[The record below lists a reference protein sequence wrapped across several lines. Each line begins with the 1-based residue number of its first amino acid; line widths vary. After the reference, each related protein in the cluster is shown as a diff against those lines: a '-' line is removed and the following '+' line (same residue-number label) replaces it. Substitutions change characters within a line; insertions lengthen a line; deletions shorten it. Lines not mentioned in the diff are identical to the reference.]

1 MVKVDSSHKLNSAL
15 IGMILFDGSI
25 NGEKYLY
32 IRHGGNQLNYV
43 DEKVKFISKY
53 LKPISLKTNIDNKN
67 FTYRYAYYNNE
78 RLKYLYH
85 NIYINGKK
93 KLTKSILNR
102 FDEITLAIM
111 YMDNGCLGL
120 RKDPKYLG
128 NYKSREIYLNIQSF
142 TWNEAK
148 MLQAHLKNKFNIEFH
163 LTIDHQKPR
172 LWCNTRNTIKFLEI
186 VAPVIQYNFP
196 SMYYKI
202 DLKYKTKKINFLP
215 ENI

>member
-1 MVKVDSSHKLNSAL
+1 MVKINNSHKLNSAL
-15 IGMILFDGSI
+15 IGMIVFDGSM
-25 NGEKYLY
+25 NGEKYLH
-32 IRHGGNQLNYV
+32 IGHSGSQVGYV
-43 DEKVKFISKY
+43 DEKVNFISKY
-53 LKPISLKTNIDNKN
+53 LKPISLRTNTDNKN

-85 NIYINGKK
+85 DTYIDGKK

-111 YMDNGCLGL
+111 YMDKGCLGL
-120 RKDPKYLG
+120 KKDPKYPG
-128 NYKSREIYLNIQSF
+128 NYKSREIHLNIQSF
-142 TWNEAK
+142 TLNEVK
-148 MLQAHLKNKFNIEFH
+148 MLQSHLKNKFNIEFR
-163 LTIDHQKPR
+163 LTIDHQKLR
-172 LWCNTRNTIKFLEI
+172 LWCNTENTIKFLEI

-215 ENI
+215 KDI

>member
-1 MVKVDSSHKLNSAL
+1 MVKINNSHKLNSAL
-15 IGMILFDGSI
+15 IGMILFDGSM

-32 IRHGGNQLNYV
+32 IRHNGNQVNYV
-43 DEKVKFISKY
+43 NEKVNFISKY
-53 LKPISLKTNIDNKN
+53 LKPISLRTNIDNKN

-78 RLKYLYH
+78 RLKHLYH
-85 NIYINGKK
+85 DIYIDGKK

-111 YMDNGCLGL
+111 YMDNGFLGL
-120 RKDPKYLG
+120 KKDPKFHG
-128 NYKSREIYLNIQSF
+128 NYKSREIYLNVQSF
-142 TWNEAK
+142 TLNEVK
-148 MLQAHLKNKFNIEFH
+148 MLQSHLKNKFNIKFY

-172 LWCNTRNTIKFLEI
+172 LWCNTENTIKFLEI

-215 ENI
+215 KDI

>member
-1 MVKVDSSHKLNSAL
+1 MVKINNSHKLNSAL
-15 IGMILFDGSI
+15 IGMILFDGSM
-25 NGEKYLY
+25 NGEKYLH
-32 IRHGGNQLNYV
+32 IRHNGNQVNYV
-43 DEKVKFISKY
+43 NEKVNFISKY
-53 LKPISLKTNIDNKN
+53 LKPISLRTNIDNKN

-78 RLKYLYH
+78 RLKHLYH
-85 NIYINGKK
+85 DIYIDGEK

-120 RKDPKYLG
+120 KKDPKFYG
-128 NYKSREIYLNIQSF
+128 NYKSREIYLNVQSF
-142 TWNEAK
+142 TLNEVK
-148 MLQAHLKNKFNIEFH
+148 MLQSHLKNKFNIKFC

-172 LWCNTRNTIKFLEI
+172 LWCNTENTIKFLEI

-215 ENI
+215 KDI